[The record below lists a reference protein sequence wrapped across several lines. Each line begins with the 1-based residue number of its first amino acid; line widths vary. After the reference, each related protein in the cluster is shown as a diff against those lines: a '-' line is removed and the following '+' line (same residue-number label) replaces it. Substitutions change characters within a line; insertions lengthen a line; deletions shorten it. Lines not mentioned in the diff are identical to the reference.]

1 MREGAGGGNQNSR
14 LHKKFWGAIVK
25 NMVGIPHKKLPLVVL
40 TACLAFAA
48 LFAESFVL
56 ANIDHAHTGEH
67 CSLCLHIRTAQN
79 LLEGLGR
86 AALFALAACLAP
98 QLSTAKKCFCFSA
111 DPQTLVELKIKN
123 NS

>member
-1 MREGAGGGNQNSR
+1 MMGRHVSGRNPS
-14 LHKKFWGAIVK
+14 LHERIFGAIVN

-48 LFAESFVL
+48 LSAEGFVL
-56 ANIDHAHTGEH
+56 ANTDHAHTGEH
-67 CSLCLHIRTAQN
+67 CSLCLQIKAAQS

-86 AALFALAACLAP
+86 AALFAPAACLVP
-98 QLSTAKKCFCFSA
+98 QLSAAKNCCYFSA
-111 DPQTLVELKIKN
+111 GPQTLVGLKIKN